1 MLTDFGVCPQVEL
14 LLGTVVDDK
23 CRMMR
28 EVAERLLYGEI
39 PVLTDFGVR
48 LRVELSWYVG
58 YCERD
63 LVLAKARRF
72 FWRLNIGALQAGF
85 GACFRSS

>member
-1 MLTDFGVCPQVEL
+1 MSNDERG
-14 LLGTVVDDK
+14 GGKAVVWRDP
-23 CRMMR
+23 C
-28 EVAERLLYGEI
+28 V
-39 PVLTDFGVR
+39 TDFGVR